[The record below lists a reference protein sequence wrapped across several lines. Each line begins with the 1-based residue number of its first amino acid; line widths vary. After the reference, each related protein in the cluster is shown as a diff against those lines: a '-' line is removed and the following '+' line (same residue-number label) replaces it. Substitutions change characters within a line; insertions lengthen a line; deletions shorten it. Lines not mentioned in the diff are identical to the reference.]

1 MARRIALLL
10 VAGAAATRPN
20 EQPACSER
28 TCPAPVLLQTQRSVE
43 RTDEAEAAVP
53 PLPPPFVAPP
63 EAEAEAAAKAGA
75 MPRRPLLAQLV
86 AGATAYQDREW
97 ENYLA
102 VKALRQQGFRC
113 PGGEYFAAN
122 SLALEF
128 DCRLWKAAQLH
139 SQDMG
144 QRNYFSHTSPSGTD
158 PFDRSSA
165 QGLGTFN
172 ENIAAGNKDSPAAM
186 EQWKKSDGH
195 CTNMMKA
202 THNRFGVGYA
212 YAASST
218 YKHYWTQ
225 LFAQSS
231 GSVDTSCYQSGGGV
245 TTAPPSTG
253 TCENTNPNCDSW
265 AQAGYCS
272 TSSKYYSYMQQKCGL
287 ACGFCGGTVTT
298 QPPSSGTC
306 ENTNPNCDSWAQIG
320 YCSPSSKY
328 YYYMQSKCGKA
339 CGFCGSTGGPGGGGS
354 CQNTN
359 PNCQSWSQIG
369 YWSPSSQYYS
379 FMRST
384 CAKACRFCG
393 SGGAPG
399 GGGSCQNTNPN
410 CQSWSQIGYC
420 SPSSQYYSFMQSKC
434 RQACGFCR

>member
-10 VAGAAATRPN
+10 VAGAAATLPH
-20 EQPACSER
+20 EQPVCSER

-43 RTDEAEAAVP
+43 RTDEAEAPVP
-53 PLPPPFVAPP
+53 PLPPAFVAPP
-63 EAEAEAAAKAGA
+63 EAEAEAESQAAAQAEGA
-75 MPRRPLLAQLV
+75 AEGPSLAQL
-86 AGATAYQDREW
+86 ASDAAARKNEEW
-97 ENYLA
+97 DNDLA
-102 VKALRQQGFRC
+102 MKALRQQGFRC
-113 PGGEYFAAN
+113 PGGQYFPPN
-122 SLALEF
+122 SGEFLF
-128 DCRLWKAAQLH
+128 DCRLQRAAQLH

-202 THNRFGVGYA
+202 THNRFGAGYA
-212 YAASST
+212 HVPSST
-218 YKHYWTQ
+218 YKYYWTQ
-225 LFAQSS
+225 LFAKSS
-231 GSVDTSCYQSGGGV
+231 GSPDTSCTGGNSGGGNGGGNSGGGNSGGGNGGGNSGGC
-245 TTAPPSTG
+245 A
-253 TCENTNPNCDSW
+253 NTD
-265 AQAGYCS
+265 
-272 TSSKYYSYMQQKCGL
+272 
-287 ACGFCGGTVTT
+287 V
-298 QPPSSGTC
+298 
-306 ENTNPNCDSWAQIG
+306 NCDSWAQIG
-320 YCSPSSKY
+320 YCS
-328 YYYMQSKCGKA
+328 
-339 CGFCGSTGGPGGGGS
+339 STS
-354 CQNTN
+354 E
-359 PNCQSWSQIG
+359 
-369 YWSPSSQYYS
+369 YYS